1 MIVLST
7 VMLKIWFEIW
17 MKQGQT
23 VHKTVI
29 DRKNRCRK
37 TERKQKNLK
46 PKIDK
51 QTCNTFAHK
60 LITGDYLLCKLL

>member
-1 MIVLST
+1 
-7 VMLKIWFEIW
+7 